1 MADPLLSLL
10 REWCG
15 KANEDLTAA
24 QVLAEREL
32 HGVALFHC
40 QQAVEKAIK
49 AFLLFHAQDL
59 PKTHDLVRLI
69 NIAST
74 VDSRWADWLELGDV
88 LTQYAVEV
96 RYPGAGAQ
104 TFTECSEY
112 IERTRLF
119 LHAAAV
125 RIPSEAT
132 LGFESFR

>member
-24 QVLAEREL
+24 QVLAERDL

-49 AFLLFHAQDL
+49 AYLLFHEQDV

-69 NIAST
+69 NLASEM
-74 VDSRWADWLELGDV
+74 DHRWSDWLELGDV

-96 RYPGAGAQ
+96 RYPGAGNQAVD
-104 TFTECSEY
+104 ECGDS
-112 IERTRLF
+112 IDRTRQL
-119 LHAAAV
+119 LHTVAAL
-125 RIPSEAT
+125 IPSEAT
-132 LGFESFR
+132 LGFEGFR